1 VSALE
6 VIARNTA
13 FQFKGRSVDVC
24 DIAKK
29 LGVSHVLEGS
39 VRKAGNRV
47 RITAQLI
54 DGAGGGHIWA
64 DRYDRDLTDIFEIQD
79 EISHAIVD
87 ALKVKLLPEEKKAIE
102 NRGTEN
108 AEAYN
113 LYLMARQFW
122 ISGNHGDPK
131 REERVVRLCRKA
143 VEIDPAYARAWALM
157 ALAEA
162 NLKIAFNRRGDGGVA
177 AAERALSLDPEIA
190 EAHCAIARNLA
201 QDGKVEE
208 ANAKLE
214 LALKIDPESWEANKA
229 AGSLYYQQRRIL
241 EAKPFF
247 EKAASLLDTD
257 FHTWGMLVACYRWDN
272 DQKRV
277 LDAARMLV
285 ERAQAALK
293 DDPSNG
299 MALGMIAGGLAIIGE
314 KERAKE
320 WIDRAILLDPENRNM
335 RYNFACVL
343 ANELNDPDA
352 AVDILE
358 PAYAQCTAFLVKV
371 AESDPDF
378 DSLRGNPRFEKMLAD
393 ARERLGIDAE
403 APASSST

>member
-1 VSALE
+1 
-6 VIARNTA
+6 
-13 FQFKGRSVDVC
+13 
-24 DIAKK
+24 
-29 LGVSHVLEGS
+29 
-39 VRKAGNRV
+39 
-47 RITAQLI
+47 
-54 DGAGGGHIWA
+54 
-64 DRYDRDLTDIFEIQD
+64 
-79 EISHAIVD
+79 
-87 ALKVKLLPEEKKAIE
+87 
-102 NRGTEN
+102 
-108 AEAYN
+108 
-113 LYLMARQFW
+113 M
-122 ISGNHGDPK
+122 DPG
-131 REERVVRLCRKA
+131 
-143 VEIDPAYARAWALM
+143 YARAWGLM

-162 NLKIAFNRRGDGGVA
+162 NLKVAFNRGGDGGIA
-177 AAERALSLDPEIA
+177 SAERALSLEPNIA
-190 EAHCAIARNLA
+190 EAHCAIARNLV
-201 QDGKVEE
+201 QDGNLEE

-229 AGSLYYQQRRIL
+229 AGSLYYQQRRIP

-272 DQKRV
+272 DQERV

-358 PAYAQCTAFLVKV
+358 PAYAQCTPFLVKV